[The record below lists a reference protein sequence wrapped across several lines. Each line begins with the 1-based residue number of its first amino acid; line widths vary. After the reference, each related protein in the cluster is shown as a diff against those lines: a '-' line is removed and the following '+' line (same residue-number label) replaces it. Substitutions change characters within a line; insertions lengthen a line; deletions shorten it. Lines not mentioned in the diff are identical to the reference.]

1 LRFDL
6 CAANFCCCISIMS
19 KVKTAFVCQN
29 CNATSPQWQGK
40 CFQCGSWNSLVEEI
54 IAGPKSSSGPILT
67 PLSPLTLNQIE
78 NKSNQ
83 RISCNLLEFDRVLGG
98 GPSGAGFVPGEVVLL
113 GGEPGIGKSTL
124 ILQVGAAFPF
134 CIYVTAE
141 ESLLQIKTRA
151 NRLGIKSSKMVFLA
165 ENNVDSI
172 IATVKQEVGAR
183 GKEQGNLI
191 IIDSIQTV
199 KTDDL
204 LSVPGTVGQVQE
216 CARRLIALARELS
229 VAIVLIGQVT
239 KEGSLAGPKT
249 LEHLV
254 DAVFYL
260 EGDRF
265 LDFRILRGVKNRF
278 GSVNEIGLFS
288 MQENGLVQIPN
299 PAEELL
305 KDRVTPASGSVLSV
319 IIEGQRPLTVEVQ
332 ALTTATSFGFPRRT
346 VNGFDYNRLL
356 MLLAVLQK
364 RVNFNFAN
372 FDVYLSLS
380 HGFKTNDPALDLA
393 ACLVLVSALKNI
405 PLDLKMVALGE
416 VDLLGNIKKVSQNEK
431 RIIEAK
437 RLGFEKIFAFENC
450 QTLKE
455 AMEKAGL
462 V

>member
-1 LRFDL
+1 
-6 CAANFCCCISIMS
+6 MP
-19 KVKTAFVCQN
+19 KTKTVFVCQN

-54 IAGPKSSSGPILT
+54 IAAPKSSSGSILI

-78 NKSNQ
+78 GKSRQ

-98 GPSGAGFVPGEVVLL
+98 GFVPGEVVLL

-124 ILQVGAAFPF
+124 ILQVGAAFSS

-151 NRLGIKSSKMVFLA
+151 NRLGIQSSKMVFLA

-172 IATVKQEVGAR
+172 IATVKSLAESGPE
-183 GKEQGNLI
+183 KLI

-216 CARRLIALARELS
+216 CARRLIALARDLS
-229 VAIVLIGQVT
+229 VAVVLIGQVT

-299 PAEELL
+299 PAEELI

-437 RLGFEKIFAFENC
+437 RLGFEKILESGNC
-450 QTLKE
+450 QTVKE
-455 AMEKAGL
+455 ALERSGIL
-462 V
+462 

>member
-1 LRFDL
+1 
-6 CAANFCCCISIMS
+6 M
-19 KVKTAFVCQN
+19 
-29 CNATSPQWQGK
+29 
-40 CFQCGSWNSLVEEI
+40 
-54 IAGPKSSSGPILT
+54 
-67 PLSPLTLNQIE
+67 
-78 NKSNQ
+78 
-83 RISCNLLEFDRVLGG
+83 
-98 GPSGAGFVPGEVVLL
+98 

-124 ILQVGAAFPF
+124 ILQVGAAFSS

-151 NRLGIKSSKMVFLA
+151 NRLGIQSSKMVFLA

-172 IATVKQEVGAR
+172 IATVKSLAESGPE
-183 GKEQGNLI
+183 KLI

-216 CARRLIALARELS
+216 CARRLIALARDLS
-229 VAIVLIGQVT
+229 VAVVLIGQVT

-278 GSVNEIGLFS
+278 GSVNEIGLFL
-288 MQENGLVQIPN
+288 MQEGGLVQISN
-299 PAEELL
+299 PAEELI

-356 MLLAVLQK
+356 MILAVLQK

-437 RLGFEKIFAFENC
+437 RLGFEKILESGNC
-450 QTLKE
+450 QTVKE
-455 AMEKAGL
+455 ALGKAGL
-462 V
+462 LES

>member
-1 LRFDL
+1 MRT
-6 CAANFCCCISIMS
+6 I
-19 KVKTAFVCQN
+19 KTVFVCQN
-29 CNATSPQWQGK
+29 CGAKYPQWQGK
-40 CFQCGSWNSLVEEI
+40 CFQCGNWNSLVEELI
-54 IAGPKSSSGPILT
+54 TPPKPSSSAILT
-67 PLSPLTLNQIE
+67 PPSPLTLSQIE
-78 NKSNQ
+78 GKTNQ
-83 RISCNLLEFDRVLGG
+83 RLSTNFLEFDRVLGG
-98 GPSGAGFVPGEVVLL
+98 GPPAGGFVPGEVVLL

-124 ILQVGAAFPF
+124 ILQVAAAFPSSV
-134 CIYVTAE
+134 YVTAE

-151 NRLGIKSSKMVFLA
+151 NRLGLEGSKMVFLA
-165 ENNVDSI
+165 ENDVDSI
-172 IATVKQEVGAR
+172 IATIKGLAGLKQE
-183 GKEQGNLI
+183 KLI

-204 LSVPGTVGQVQE
+204 SSVPGTVGQVQE
-216 CARRLIALARELS
+216 CSRRLIALARELC

-254 DAVFYL
+254 DAVLYL

-288 MQENGLVQIPN
+288 MQDNGLCQISN
-299 PAEELL
+299 PSEELL
-305 KDRVTPASGSVLSV
+305 KDRRISASGSVLSV

-332 ALTTATSFGFPRRT
+332 ALTTPTSFGFPRRT

-356 MLLAVLQK
+356 MFLAVLQK
-364 RVNFNFAN
+364 RVNFNFSN

-380 HGFKTNDPALDLA
+380 GGFKTNDPALDLA

-405 PLDLKMVALGE
+405 PLDLKLVALGE

-431 RIIEAK
+431 RINEAK
-437 RLGFEKIFAFENC
+437 RLGFEKILESGNC
-450 QTLKE
+450 QTVKE

-462 V
+462 SVG

>member
-1 LRFDL
+1 
-6 CAANFCCCISIMS
+6 MP
-19 KVKTAFVCQN
+19 KTKTVFVCQN

-54 IAGPKSSSGPILT
+54 IAGPKSSSSSILI

-78 NKSNQ
+78 GKSSQ

-98 GPSGAGFVPGEVVLL
+98 GFVSGEVVLL

-124 ILQVGAAFPF
+124 ILQVGAAFSS

-141 ESLLQIKTRA
+141 ESLFQIKTRA
-151 NRLGIKSSKMVFLA
+151 NRLGIQSSKMVFLA

-172 IATVKQEVGAR
+172 IATVR
-183 GKEQGNLI
+183 NLDLKGEGETLV

-204 LSVPGTVGQVQE
+204 SSVPGTVGQVQE
-216 CARRLIALARELS
+216 CARRLIALARDLS
-229 VAIVLIGQVT
+229 VAVVLIGQVT

-254 DAVFYL
+254 DAVLYL

-265 LDFRILRGVKNRF
+265 LDFRVLRGVKNRF

-288 MQENGLVQIPN
+288 MQENGLRQIPN
-299 PAEELL
+299 PSEELL

-319 IIEGQRPLTVEVQ
+319 IIEGQRPLIVEVQ

-437 RLGFEKIFAFENC
+437 RLGFEKILESGNC
-450 QTLKE
+450 QTVKE
-455 AMEKAGL
+455 ALERSGIL
-462 V
+462 

>member
-1 LRFDL
+1 
-6 CAANFCCCISIMS
+6 MS
-19 KVKTAFVCQN
+19 KVKTVFTCQT
-29 CNATSPQWQGK
+29 CGAQSPQWQGK

-54 IAGPKSSSGPILT
+54 ITAPKSSSGPKLS
-67 PLSPLTLNQIE
+67 PLSPLTLSQIE
-78 NKSNQ
+78 GKSSQ

-124 ILQVGAAFPF
+124 ILQVGAAFSS

-141 ESLLQIKTRA
+141 ESLFQIKTRA
-151 NRLGIKSSKMVFLA
+151 NRLGIESSRMVFLA

-172 IATVKQEVGAR
+172 IATVRSLDLKGLGET
-183 GKEQGNLI
+183 LI

-204 LSVPGTVGQVQE
+204 LSAPGTVGQVQE
-216 CARRLIALARELS
+216 CARRLIAMARDLA
-229 VAIVLIGQVT
+229 VAVVLIGQVT

-299 PAEELL
+299 PAEELI
-305 KDRVTPASGSVLSV
+305 KDRQTLASGSVLSV

-332 ALTTATSFGFPRRT
+332 ALTTATSFGYPRRT

-364 RVNFNFAN
+364 RVNFDFAN

-380 HGFKTNDPALDLA
+380 HGFKTNEPALDLA

-405 PLDLKMVALGE
+405 SLDLKLVALGE

-437 RLGFEKIFAFENC
+437 RLGFEKILESDNC
-450 QTLKE
+450 QTVKE
-455 AMEKAGL
+455 AMEKSGL
-462 V
+462 L